1 MFSSALVR
9 LFVSKQNYTEITSPI
24 FTKFSGKASHGPMKK
39 RLDFV
44 DNPDLNELC
53 H

>member
-24 FTKFSGKASHGPMKK
+24 FTKFSGKAAHGPMKK
-39 RLDFV
+39 RLDFLR
-44 DNPDLNELC
+44 NLELDRIF
-53 H
+53 